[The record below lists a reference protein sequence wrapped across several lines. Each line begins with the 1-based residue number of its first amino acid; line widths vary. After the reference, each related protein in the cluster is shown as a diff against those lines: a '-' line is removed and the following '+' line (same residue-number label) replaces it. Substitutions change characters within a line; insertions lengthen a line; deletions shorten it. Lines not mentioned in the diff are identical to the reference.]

1 MAREITVTIAPDG
14 NTKIETSGFVGSD
27 CLKETA
33 DLEKALGVKTSDTK
47 TREYNQRATVSESV
61 RQGR

>member
-1 MAREITVTIAPDG
+1 MREIIVTIDTEG
-14 NTKIETSGFVGSD
+14 NTNIETRGFAGSD
-27 CLKETA
+27 CIKETA